1 MEEQIALITGA
12 SSGIGKATA
21 LELARQ
27 KYTLILVS
35 QNERRGT
42 QVIQQIYKELPD
54 AEAEFMPCDLADL
67 SAVRQVAARIQQRY
81 SHLDVFINNAG
92 ILPGEREITPDGF
105 ERSWATNHLGPFLL
119 TNLLLDLVKQAPA
132 GRVVNVSSEAHRMGK
147 IEFNPEENRKKYS
160 AFAAYCNSKLA
171 NVLFTYELARRLAST
186 AITVNAVHPGVIAS
200 SFGQTGS
207 GVLKFLFQLGRPFM
221 STPEKGASTVIYLA
235 TSPDVAHKTGLYFK
249 NKKAIKSSKLS
260 YNQSL
265 AEQLYQE
272 STVQVKL

>member
-1 MEEQIALITGA
+1 MEDRIVLITGA

-67 SAVRQVAARIQQRY
+67 STVRQVAARIQERY
-81 SHLDVFINNAG
+81 SHLDVLINNAG
-92 ILPGEREITPDGF
+92 ILAGELEITPDGF

-132 GRVVNVSSEAHRMGK
+132 GRIINVSSEAHRLGK
-147 IEFNPEENRKKYS
+147 IEFDAEVNRKKYS

-171 NVLFTYELARRLAST
+171 NVLFTYELARRLATT
-186 AITVNAVHPGVIAS
+186 AVTVNALHPGVIAS

-207 GVLKFLFQLGRPFM
+207 GVLKAFFQIFRPLM
-221 STPEKGASTVIYLA
+221 STPEKGARTVIYLA
-235 TSPDVAHKTGLYFK
+235 TSPDVKHKTGLYFK
-249 NKKAIKSSKLS
+249 NKKELKSSKLS
-260 YNQSL
+260 YNQALSQ
-265 AEQLYQE
+265 QLYEQ
-272 STVQVKL
+272 SAVQVKL

>member
-1 MEEQIALITGA
+1 MIDKIALITGA

-42 QVIQQIYKELPD
+42 QVIREIYKELPG
-54 AEAEFMPCDLADL
+54 AEAEFMPCDLADF
-67 SAVRQVAARIQQRY
+67 SAVRQLAAKVQQRY
-81 SHLDVFINNAG
+81 SHLDVLINNAG
-92 ILPGEREITPDGF
+92 ILPGAHEITPDGF

-132 GRVVNVSSEAHRMGK
+132 GRIINVSSEAHRMGK
-147 IEFNPEENRKKYS
+147 IAFDPEKNEKKYS
-160 AFAAYCNSKLA
+160 AFTAYCNSKLA
-171 NVLFTYELARRLAST
+171 NVLFTYELARRLEST
-186 AITVNAVHPGVIAS
+186 AVTVNALHPGVIAS

-207 GVLKFLFQLGRPFM
+207 GFLKFMFQLGRPFM

-235 TSPDVAHKTGLYFK
+235 TSPNVAQTTGLYFK
-249 NKKAIKSSKLS
+249 NKKTVKSSKLS
-260 YNQSL
+260 YNQAL
-265 AEQLYQE
+265 AQQLYQE
-272 STVQVKL
+272 SEAQVKI

>member
-1 MEEQIALITGA
+1 MEDRIVLITGA
-12 SSGIGKATA
+12 SSGIGKAAA

-27 KYTLILVS
+27 KCTLILVS

-81 SHLDVFINNAG
+81 SHLDVLINNAG

-132 GRVVNVSSEAHRMGK
+132 GRIINVSSEAHRLGK
-147 IEFNPEENRKKYS
+147 IEFESNKNLKKYS
-160 AFAAYCNSKLA
+160 SFAAYCNSKLA
-171 NVLFTYELARRLAST
+171 NVLFTYELARRLKST
-186 AITVNAVHPGVIAS
+186 AVTVNALHPGVIAS

-207 GVLKFLFQLGRPFM
+207 GVLKFLFQIGRPLM
-221 STPEKGASTVIYLA
+221 STPEKGARTVIYLA
-235 TSPDVAHKTGLYFK
+235 TSPDVEHKTGLYFK
-249 NKKAIKSSKLS
+249 NKKELKSSQLS

-265 AEQLYQE
+265 AQRLYQE
-272 STVQVKL
+272 SAEQVKL